1 MHRIGAGGLTNHAE
15 RRVVMTKA
23 LFCCLTVAALPLI
36 GCADS
41 QGVGAPTAPSTLS
54 SSSRSSAVSEP
65 KASALSKG
73 VTDLTLANAGWPCI
87 QPGNGLVL
95 CGTPGLGL
103 PPIPPAAD
111 GQPTYN
117 IMAFTL
123 DHQFVHKV
131 KLLRPDLYHGQPCQ
145 GGDAWVYVDFL
156 NYYECII
163 PSGDE

>member
-1 MHRIGAGGLTNHAE
+1 M
-15 RRVVMTKA
+15 
-23 LFCCLTVAALPLI
+23 
-36 GCADS
+36 
-41 QGVGAPTAPSTLS
+41 
-54 SSSRSSAVSEP
+54 
-65 KASALSKG
+65 SAL
-73 VTDLTLANAGWPCI
+73 I
-87 QPGNGLVL
+87 
-95 CGTPGLGL
+95 

-131 KLLRPDLYHGQPCQ
+131 KLLRPDLYNGQPCQ

>member
-1 MHRIGAGGLTNHAE
+1 MRKP
-15 RRVVMTKA
+15 V
-23 LFCCLTVAALPLI
+23 FCCLAVAALSLV

-41 QGVGAPTAPSTLS
+41 GTSAPTAPTAVS
-54 SSSRSSAVSEP
+54 SQPTSSAS
-65 KASALSKG
+65 SAARAMAESKSGHAVG

-123 DHQFVHKV
+123 DHQFVHEV

-145 GGDAWVYVDFL
+145 GGEAWVFVDFL

-163 PSGDE
+163 PSEDE